1 MRSSFFYPISFFLA
15 FHDRYVGHRCC
26 HHRCF
31 RALREIHCSKA
42 SHQKIHLQEPHVSL
56 DLPNSKQVGSLSL
69 TSILCPSLLSHSF
82 LLAMTI
88 DVFYFLSGFIRSL
101 YFTSYVYVI
110 TDWSTDNFAYF
121 NNISTVALSVFGLFA
136 GLWLRY
142 THRYKLLQLTG
153 LNMRLLGMGLSLRQ
167 EGQCHRRCSR
177 LHSTSHLHWRS
188 LLRRRFKSRLSGFS
202 SSR

>member
-1 MRSSFFYPISFFLA
+1 
-15 FHDRYVGHRCC
+15 
-26 HHRCF
+26 
-31 RALREIHCSKA
+31 
-42 SHQKIHLQEPHVSL
+42 
-56 DLPNSKQVGSLSL
+56 
-69 TSILCPSLLSHSF
+69 
-82 LLAMTI
+82 MTI

-153 LNMRLLGMGLSLRQ
+153 LNMRLLGMGLSLYARKDNATDAALVCTQ
-167 EGQCHRRCSR
+167 LLIYIGGAFSVVGSR
-177 LHSTSHLHWRS
+177 VASQASVPHADLAVVIAMLALFTKLGGGELFSRSFSRPWSTIDLS
-188 LLRRRFKSRLSGFS
+188 LLLLLPLFYLS
-202 SSR
+202 